1 MAKQIPEMED
11 FIKCQ
16 ESISSYIEGVEFHHR
31 VWFLEFINPLYYIPG
46 YDTRKVYRHGE
57 VTG

>member
-31 VWFLEFINPLYYIPG
+31 VWFLEFVNPLYCIPG
-46 YDTRKVYRHGE
+46 YDTRKVY
-57 VTG
+57 